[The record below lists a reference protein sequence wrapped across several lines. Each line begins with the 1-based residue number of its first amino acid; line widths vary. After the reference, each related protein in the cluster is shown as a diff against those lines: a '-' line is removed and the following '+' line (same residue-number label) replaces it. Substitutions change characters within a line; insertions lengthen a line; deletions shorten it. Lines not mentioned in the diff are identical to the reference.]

1 MTLSAVVS
9 AHAFKWKRAGKVK
22 AIGVHVTDP
31 RMAKNLSSLS
41 PSKIVIITTKQTTTV
56 LEIFLNLWR
65 FLDFSHPSNKIFS
78 KMIFQPLMV
87 AIKRKDFKQVD
98 STHHI

>member
-1 MTLSAVVS
+1 MMIDSVRMNMSMNFCFGVS
-9 AHAFKWKRAGKVK
+9 ALAFKWKRAGKVK

-56 LEIFLNLWR
+56 LEIFLNLCL

-78 KMIFQPLMV
+78 KMIL
-87 AIKRKDFKQVD
+87 
-98 STHHI
+98 TG